1 MAAGAMNITG
11 MITPV
16 DLRTPVRRSV
26 AGITPEFYFQKTIDN
41 SRVVKVADPQR
52 RREIRMFSA
61 VMGVFFLMTMFYAWQ
76 HFRSIQ
82 YGYQIEAQRAERD
95 RLVELN
101 RTLKL
106 EDASLRDP
114 GRIDVLARQMGL
126 ESPHPG
132 QVQRLDNDTQ
142 PGSPIVAQVSTV
154 AVIPAQ

>member
-1 MAAGAMNITG
+1 MNLTG

-26 AGITPEFYFQKTIDN
+26 AGITPEFYFQKTMDN

-52 RREIRMFSA
+52 KREIRMFSA

-82 YGYQIEAQRAERD
+82 YGYQIEAQRTEHD
-95 RLVELN
+95 RLMELN
-101 RTLKL
+101 RTLKA
-106 EDASLRDP
+106 EEASLRDP

-132 QVQRLDNDTQ
+132 QVQRLDSDTQ